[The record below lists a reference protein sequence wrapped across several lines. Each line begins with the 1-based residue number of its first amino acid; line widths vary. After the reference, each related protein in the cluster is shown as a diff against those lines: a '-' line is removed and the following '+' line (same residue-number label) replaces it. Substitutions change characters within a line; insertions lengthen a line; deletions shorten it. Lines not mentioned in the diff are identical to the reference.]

1 MYHIRFVTY
10 EGTKVLVRDSLK
22 SALKVAKYTYNK
34 STDVVGCV
42 VYDIVTRHVFFRGGF
57 V

>member
-1 MYHIRFVTY
+1 MYHVRFVTY
-10 EGTKVLVRDSLK
+10 EGT
-22 SALKVAKYTYNK
+22 KVAKYTYNK

-42 VYDIVTRHVFFRGGF
+42 VYDIVTRHVFFRGGL